1 MQTGF
6 FGKCFIAISAGFF
19 AAVLYH
25 YVWMNVIVGA
35 DRALN
40 EGYRH
45 RTTIE

>member
-6 FGKCFIAISAGFF
+6 FGKCFIAIGAGFI

-25 YVWMNVIVGA
+25 YVWMNVIIGA

-40 EGYRH
+40 QGYNH
-45 RTTIE
+45 RSITE